1 MRKARRLLPQHRD
14 DAPLDVGTQGV
25 TESILHRES
34 LLAESVLHS
43 MEKRKM
49 SKSPLKNSTKPMA
62 PDAAV
67 KPSTADYPVE
77 PAERVSQQERL
88 RKAAAAGADALKSPL
103 SSLMSGSPS
112 SPVAIPQKPA
122 EPRAPLTQSTSS
134 MEPAPK
140 PNQDL
145 RSEIPSPRGTAGP
158 QLKENEEIL
167 AELKKI
173 AAWADMQRKI
183 TKWSF
188 IVIAVLIPAM
198 IGAGILMEHQA
209 TANLEATITHVTRQK
224 PDWYDVEH
232 NVRAGD
238 FEKAIGIGE
247 ELILKTPQFPEAHQR
262 LARAYLASGNIE
274 KAREHFAEAFRLF
287 PSEENEKLLE
297 AVDKRSKADK
307 P

>member
-1 MRKARRLLPQHRD
+1 
-14 DAPLDVGTQGV
+14 
-25 TESILHRES
+25 
-34 LLAESVLHS
+34 
-43 MEKRKM
+43 
-49 SKSPLKNSTKPMA
+49 MA

-103 SSLMSGSPS
+103 PSLVSRPPS
-112 SPVAIPQKPA
+112 SPVTIPQKPA
-122 EPRAPLTQSTSS
+122 EPQAALTQSSSS
-134 MEPAPK
+134 MEPAPR
-140 PNQDL
+140 PDQDL
-145 RSEIPSPRGTAGP
+145 HSEIPAPRRTAEP
-158 QLKENEEIL
+158 QLRENEEIL

-183 TKWSF
+183 TKWTF
-188 IVIAVLIPAM
+188 IVLAVLIPAM
-198 IGAGILMEHQA
+198 IGAGILMEQRA
-209 TANLEATITHVTRQK
+209 TTNLEATVTRQK

-262 LARAYLASGNIE
+262 LAGAYLASGNIE
-274 KAREHFAEAFRLF
+274 KAREHYAEAFRLF